1 MKNEK
6 KIFKGSNLFLGLVS
20 VLIFILIYYWFSPP
34 DRDISLENQITKI
47 YFADNISPAHQILI
61 DRFNSVN
68 EKQIQVIAVNLPF
81 SKFSTNERKELLART
96 LRSNSSRIDIFAV
109 DIIWVPRFARWC
121 HPLDSYFSEKD
132 RKQILSCALQSCYFD
147 DELMA
152 MPLYTD
158 IGMMYYRQDI
168 LHSLPGGLEIEQKLK
183 QSITWEEFIR
193 LSKDFPID
201 KHPFYLFPA
210 DNYEGLMCSFV
221 EGIAS
226 QNQSLSND
234 QSLQI
239 NTPAAQ
245 KSLQLLVDL
254 VHKYQTTPK
263 IVVKYDEFQCYI
275 HALKE
280 DGLFLRGW
288 PGFLRHYRTE
298 LEDTSKFKF
307 LKMAP
312 LPHFEGGRPAFVFGG
327 WNLMISKHSTK
338 KSEAV
343 QFIKFLQ
350 QPENQKMMFQ
360 QGGYVPIINS
370 VYQDSLFLSQEPELI
385 FFRELMENGIH
396 RPFLVEYTRFSD
408 IISYYLH
415 RAINNELTVDEA
427 LQQASSSIISKQ
439 VLIKDLR

>member
-1 MKNEK
+1 MKIGK
-6 KIFKGSNLFLGLVS
+6 KIITGFNFLLGLVLT
-20 VLIFILIYYWFSPP
+20 LIFALIYYWFSPP
-34 DRDISLENQITKI
+34 DRNTSLKNPTTDI

-61 DRFNSVN
+61 DRFNSIYKN
-68 EKQIQVIAVNLPF
+68 QIQVIAVNLPF
-81 SKFSTNERKELLART
+81 TKFSTNERKELLART

-121 HPLDSYFSEKD
+121 HPLNHYFSEMELD
-132 RKQILSCALQSCYFD
+132 QILSCGLQSCYVD
-147 DELMA
+147 GKLMA
-152 MPLYTD
+152 MPLYMD

-168 LHSLPGGLEIEQKLK
+168 LHSLPSGREIEQKLK
-183 QSITWEEFIR
+183 QSLTWEEFIR
-193 LSKDFPID
+193 FSKKFPLD

-226 QNQSLSND
+226 QNQSLSD
-234 QSLQI
+234 GEALKLT
-239 NTPAAQ
+239 TPAAR

-254 VHKYQTTPK
+254 VHKHQITPK

-327 WNLMISKHSTK
+327 WNLMISKHSAK
-338 KSEAV
+338 KNEAI

-350 QPENQKMMFQ
+350 RTENQKIMFQ
-360 QGGYVPIINS
+360 QGGYLPIINS
-370 VYQDSLFLSQEPELI
+370 VYHDSLFLSQESELT
-385 FFRELMENGIH
+385 FFRELMNNGTH
-396 RPFLVEYTRFSD
+396 RPSLVDYTRFSD

-415 RAINNELTVDEA
+415 RSINNELTVDEA

-439 VLIKDLR
+439 VLINDLR